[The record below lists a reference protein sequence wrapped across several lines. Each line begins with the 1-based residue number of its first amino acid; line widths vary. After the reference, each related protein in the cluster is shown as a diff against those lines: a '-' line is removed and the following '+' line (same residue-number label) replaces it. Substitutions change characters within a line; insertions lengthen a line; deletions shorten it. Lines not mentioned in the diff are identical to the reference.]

1 MVEKTIC
8 VKRRDEWGNYHDY
21 VKRGNDIVA
30 YIRVSSPG
38 PAPFGSR
45 RTYIITNDKRAIW
58 STNGDAESYCGEVDV
73 ESRESA
79 ILDMLKAG
87 AVAYAYKFPR
97 PVNPYVFKIQFV
109 NLEVEIE
116 VEDYEGF
123 KKVMPT
129 LYAEMREYFKRYL
142 NVELP

>member
-1 MVEKTIC
+1 MTTQYIHV
-8 VKRRDEWGNYHDY
+8 RDS
-21 VKRGNDIVA
+21 DIVA
-30 YIRVSSPG
+30 YIRVRSLG
-38 PAPFGSR
+38 PSPFGFK

-58 STNGDAESYCGEVDV
+58 HTNGDAESYCGEVDV

-87 AVAYAYKFPR
+87 AEVYISKFLR
-97 PVNPYVFKIQFV
+97 PIFKIKFID
-109 NLEVEIE
+109 LEVEIE

-129 LYAEMREYFKRYL
+129 LYAKMREYFKRHL